1 MRYLRTTGL
10 LSLWLLATTALADIP
25 QGLKLA
31 GQGDGLYKGLI
42 KVYRAELT
50 SSPQAKRA
58 TILNPEVSRCLKLQ
72 YAVDLSADKFI
83 LAANTVLQRQ
93 QDAQTLQH
101 LQPQLEQL
109 HSSYQN
115 VKAGDVYRLCYN
127 AANQTLLLQLNDKTL
142 TRLQAPELA
151 SAYFGIWLSEHKP
164 LAQRLQ
170 EDLLQHL

>member
-1 MRYLRTTGL
+1 MRYLCTTGL
-10 LSLWLLATTALADIP
+10 FGLCLLTTTALADIP

-31 GQGDGLYKGLI
+31 GQGDGLYKGII

-72 YAVDLSADKFI
+72 YAVDLGADKFI
-83 LAANTVLQRQ
+83 LAANTVLKRQ
-93 QDAQTLQH
+93 QDAQTLQR

-142 TRLQAPELA
+142 THLQAPELA

-164 LAQRLQ
+164 LAQALQ